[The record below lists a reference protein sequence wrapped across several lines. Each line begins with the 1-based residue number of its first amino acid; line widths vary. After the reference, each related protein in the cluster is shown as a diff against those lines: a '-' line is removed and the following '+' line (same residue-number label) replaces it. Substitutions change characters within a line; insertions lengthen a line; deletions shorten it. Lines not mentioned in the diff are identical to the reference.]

1 MDFSIARQAFVG
13 KILPMF
19 IRTRLKYL
27 CAMRNSRN
35 VANEISNDFPFFTYP
50 FRNSAIDAGL
60 YNVVGQESFRDTRGK
75 TSAENEQL
83 LNI

>member
-1 MDFSIARQAFVG
+1 MNFSIARQAFAG

-35 VANEISNDFPFFTYP
+35 VANEIYDDFPFFTYP
-50 FRNSAIDAGL
+50 LRNSAIDAGF
-60 YNVVGQESFRDTRGK
+60 YNVVGQESLWDTRRK
-75 TSAENEQL
+75 ISMPE
-83 LNI
+83 